1 MNKPAFDQLK
11 NKPVYKIFIVLLI
24 VLLMIKMGAAG
35 YEFGQWL
42 KTR

>member
-1 MNKPAFDQLK
+1 MNKPAFDRIK
-11 NKPVYKIFIVLLI
+11 NKPVFKIFIALLI
-24 VLLMIKMGAAG
+24 VLLMIKMGIAG

>member
-11 NKPVYKIFIVLLI
+11 NKPAAKILMCLLI
-24 VLLMIKMGAAG
+24 TLLAVKIGTAG

-42 KTR
+42 KVF